1 VPVIAV
7 ASSKGGAG
15 KTTASLTLGTTLVQK
30 GAKGVALL
38 DCDPNQP
45 LKIWRAGPS
54 RNGVRVVSDTSES
67 TIVDAIERAAAEHQ
81 FVIIDLEGTASRLV
95 SRAISRATL
104 ALIPLRAS
112 ELDARQAART
122 LALVREEEQVLQRLI
137 PSRVFLSQTS
147 PQIPTRTEKLI
158 VGELKRA
165 GVPLLKTHLHGR
177 TAYQAQFV
185 FRLALDELD
194 EAKVNGLAAARE
206 NASEFAAE
214 VLATIRELAQG
225 RAA

>member
-1 VPVIAV
+1 VPIIVV

-15 KTTASLTLGTTLVQK
+15 KTTCALTLGTTLAQK

-45 LKIWRAGPS
+45 LKTWRAGLS
-54 RNGVRVVSDTSES
+54 KNSVHVISDVSES
-67 TIVDAIERAAAEHQ
+67 AIIDAIERAAAEHQ

-122 LALVREEEQVLQRLI
+122 LALVKEEEQVLRREI

-165 GVPLLKTHLHGR
+165 GVPLLRTHLHGR

-194 EAKVNGLAAARE
+194 ETKVNGLAAARE
-206 NASEFAAE
+206 NASDFAAE
-214 VLATIRELAQG
+214 ILSTIRELAQG